1 MNVFD
6 RPLVLNR
13 ECASLWPER
22 HASIYGVKS
31 SSTGETIPNTM
42 RRPLYIAVI
51 LLILSGVLYSDQI
64 KPNHLIGRW
73 SLIYRGNY
81 GYRFRFYKNY
91 RALCILYL
99 RINALVFKG
108 IYTIEDNN
116 MIRINIYEMKN
127 EENISRI
134 NLKRNF
140 TKTASSYFIFQGTI
154 KESRKEKKLLLK
166 PVRIVIDGRN
176 SDGYFEPAFQLNKK

>member
-1 MNVFD
+1 
-6 RPLVLNR
+6 
-13 ECASLWPER
+13 
-22 HASIYGVKS
+22 
-31 SSTGETIPNTM
+31 
-42 RRPLYIAVI
+42 
-51 LLILSGVLYSDQI
+51 
-64 KPNHLIGRW
+64 
-73 SLIYRGNY
+73 
-81 GYRFRFYKNY
+81 
-91 RALCILYL
+91 
-99 RINALVFKG
+99 
-108 IYTIEDNN
+108 